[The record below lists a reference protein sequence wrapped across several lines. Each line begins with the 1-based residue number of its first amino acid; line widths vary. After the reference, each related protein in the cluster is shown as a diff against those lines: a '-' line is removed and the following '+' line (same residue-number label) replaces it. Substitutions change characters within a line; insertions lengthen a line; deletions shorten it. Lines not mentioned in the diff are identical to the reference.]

1 MKSAA
6 DNIILDV
13 YSGIII
19 RLISLLN
26 SFILSIYICIM
37 GIAILNSH
45 NGGKEYNKNTAG
57 FKDNYYFM
65 KVSEKQSIGNY
76 SRIFYYKWSFKGR
89 EMIALIY
96 SAKV

>member
-1 MKSAA
+1 MVVK
-6 DNIILDV
+6 D
-13 YSGIII
+13 
-19 RLISLLN
+19 
-26 SFILSIYICIM
+26 
-37 GIAILNSH
+37 
-45 NGGKEYNKNTAG
+45 KEYNKNTAG

-76 SRIFYYKWSFKGR
+76 SRIVYNKWSFKGR